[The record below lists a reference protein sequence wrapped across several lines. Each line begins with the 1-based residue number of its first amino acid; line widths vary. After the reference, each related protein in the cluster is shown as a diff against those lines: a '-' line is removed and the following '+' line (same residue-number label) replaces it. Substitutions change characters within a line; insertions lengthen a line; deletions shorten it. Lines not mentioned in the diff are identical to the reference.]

1 MKYAWVDNG
10 HGRQRYVRIDREQPQ
25 ARSHLPVPGFIT
37 DTMDETEHPCDG
49 KVYTSK
55 STFRKITRQNGCIEV
70 GNDPQRFKKP
80 PQRGPDKKAIERA
93 IDRALTKAS

>member
-10 HGRQRYVRIDREQPQ
+10 NGRQTYRRVDRDPPQ
-25 ARSHLPVPGFIT
+25 ARSSLPVPHFIP
-37 DTMDETEHPCDG
+37 DTMDATEHPCDG
-49 KVYTSK
+49 KFYTSK
-55 STFRKITRQNGCIEV
+55 SQFRKITRQNGCIEV

-93 IDRALTKAS
+93 IDRALA